1 MFPDPTHSTLARVGD
16 SYRTS
21 GVPFTTFH
29 LPYYSL
35 ECGIAAFYEANR
47 RRAVDIAKRWMEN
60 AAVLGMRVMI
70 QHPTT
75 NGADLKVEGF
85 ERFLV
90 PLGKSLDDLL
100 PFAESLGV
108 ILAIENMSSPRGR
121 GRIFGSL
128 PEHIRVFQEKFAH
141 PHLGFC
147 LDAGHALV
155 MMHGQSKE
163 LYEAMKPA
171 LRAFH
176 LVDNAGDRDS
186 HLAPGHGLVD
196 WAQVAAL
203 LAEIG
208 FTGTACIE
216 APPFAYGPDYSVAAW
231 AAYLRDT
238 KQLLRPR
245 C

>member
-1 MFPDPTHSTLARVGD
+1 
-16 SYRTS
+16 
-21 GVPFTTFH
+21 
-29 LPYYSL
+29 
-35 ECGIAAFYEANR
+35 
-47 RRAVDIAKRWMEN
+47 
-60 AAVLGMRVMI
+60 
-70 QHPTT
+70 
-75 NGADLKVEGF
+75 
-85 ERFLV
+85 
-90 PLGKSLDDLL
+90 
-100 PFAESLGV
+100 
-108 ILAIENMSSPRGR
+108 
-121 GRIFGSL
+121 
-128 PEHIRVFQEKFAH
+128 
-141 PHLGFC
+141 
-147 LDAGHALV
+147 
-155 MMHGQSKE
+155 
-163 LYEAMKPA
+163 MKPA